1 VQAQELTAHRRSLG
15 LPTKLVIYDGAP
27 HGFFN
32 LPVPEA
38 AAGARE
44 IIEHVQ

>member
-1 VQAQELTAHRRSLG
+1 MPDALG
-15 LPTKLVIYDGAP
+15 LPTRLVIYDGAP
-27 HGFFN
+27 HCFFN

-44 IIEHVQ
+44 IIDHVTRRAS

>member
-1 VQAQELTAHRRSLG
+1 MPDALG
-15 LPTKLVIYDGAP
+15 LPTRLVIYDGAP

-44 IIEHVQ
+44 IIDHVTRRAS